1 MDATL
6 YDIRLARPD
15 DLESLRTSVR
25 KTLNNPEGKSQRKKF
40 ADAIER
46 GELLVLTH
54 RERGAEAVEGFV
66 EWHSRVDGGIT
77 IRDAGWAGDE
87 PNPGN
92 VKRLLRELLLMARPP
107 VASVKVEAENQPWD
121 SLFGETLGFRLEG
134 REYSQRKWRHIWS
147 WTPQDDQL
155 DRQRAASQRAPA
167 RPAPLSRPPG
177 APPPPRAGMP
187 PRPGGPPQRFA
198 PSRPTPPGAQRAR

>member
-6 YDIRLARPD
+6 YDIRLARSD
-15 DLESLRTSVR
+15 DLERLRTSVR
-25 KTLNNPEGKSQRKKF
+25 KTLSNPEGKSQRKKF

-107 VASVKVEAENQPWD
+107 VASVKVEADNQPWD

-134 REYSQRKWRHIWS
+134 REYSQRKWRHIWT
-147 WTPQDDQL
+147 WTPQDDAT
-155 DRQRAASQRAPA
+155 DRQRAASQRAPV
-167 RPAPLSRPPG
+167 RPTPPARPPG
-177 APPPPRAGMP
+177 P
-187 PRPGGPPQRFA
+187 PRPMGQGGPPGRFV
-198 PSRPTPPGAQRAR
+198 PPRPAPPGAQRTR